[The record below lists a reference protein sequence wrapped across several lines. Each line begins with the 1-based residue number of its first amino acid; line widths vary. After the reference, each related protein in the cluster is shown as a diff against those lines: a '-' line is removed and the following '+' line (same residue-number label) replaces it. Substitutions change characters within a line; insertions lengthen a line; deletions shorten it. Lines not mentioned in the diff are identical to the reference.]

1 MNYGGYK
8 YGNLSEEL
16 KADWR
21 AQFKEWGEDTL
32 RERMKDPD
40 DPTSPGHP
48 RHELAVEW
56 LGKRDKAKARFRWI
70 AYGTATGTSI
80 SGLLAVLKW
89 FR

>member
-32 RERMKDPD
+32 REYMKDPD
-40 DPTSPGHP
+40 HPTSPGHP

-56 LGKRDKAKARFRWI
+56 LGKRANVYW
-70 AYGTATGTSI
+70 TGTRI
-80 SGLLAVLKW
+80 GIIGLILAVTSVVVAALVG
-89 FR
+89 